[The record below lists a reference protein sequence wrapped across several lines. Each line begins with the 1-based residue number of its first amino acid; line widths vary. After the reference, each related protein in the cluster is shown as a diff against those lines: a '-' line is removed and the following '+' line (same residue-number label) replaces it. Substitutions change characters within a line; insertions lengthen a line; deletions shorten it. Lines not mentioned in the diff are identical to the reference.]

1 MGKKPLSFRA
11 AIANLGG
18 TQEITSLAQQVTL
31 DVGEGQQRTL
41 RFWFYPEFNR
51 LQQLRFPP
59 DGTTVTFDKISSL
72 RSLPVVYNIEWK
84 F

>member
-31 DVGEGQQRTL
+31 DVGEGTTKDFAVL
-41 RFWFYPEFNR
+41 VYPEFNR
-51 LQQLRFPP
+51 LQQLRFPR
-59 DGTTVTFDKISSL
+59 I
-72 RSLPVVYNIEWK
+72 RYNCNIR
-84 F
+84 